1 MHHNRTIAPVVT
13 SAQPV
18 AEVFCTIWLDCFV
31 VDRGNE
37 FDSYVRQDFF
47 GPSQER
53 PELGLGCGGTR
64 MKGINGPA
72 VAQE

>member
-1 MHHNRTIAPVVT
+1 MSLIPMCAK
-13 SAQPV
+13 
-18 AEVFCTIWLDCFV
+18 VFFIFIL
-31 VDRGNE
+31 
-37 FDSYVRQDFF
+37 FF
-47 GPSQER
+47 CNGPSQER